1 MLFLPGLIVYTYFI
15 GKLLTRKKSR
25 LLCVLLCLLPCL
37 FLAALRIPAYHGV
50 SGFVYP
56 TGFTVATLSAVSC
69 LITFFRGEE
78 RASAYRLSR
87 LFPDHDRGSADPL
100 PRLSA
105 PDE

>member
-1 MLFLPGLIVYTYFI
+1 M
-15 GKLLTRKKSR
+15 
-25 LLCVLLCLLPCL
+25 LLCLLPCL

-78 RASAYRLSR
+78 RASGDLLSLTAYLAFSR
-87 LFPDHDRGSADPL
+87 S
-100 PRLSA
+100 
-105 PDE
+105 